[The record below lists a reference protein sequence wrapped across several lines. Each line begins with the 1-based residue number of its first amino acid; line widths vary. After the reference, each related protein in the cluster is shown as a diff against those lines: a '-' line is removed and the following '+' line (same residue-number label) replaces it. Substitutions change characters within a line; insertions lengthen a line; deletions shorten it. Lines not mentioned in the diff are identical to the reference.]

1 MCIRDRP
8 VYTLKISNTANL
20 ADISKRD
27 VTGGEE
33 LPGATLTVKNS
44 EGNVMDQWVSTEEPH
59 RIKGLPAGDYVLIEE
74 QAPDGY
80 AIAEEIHFTLTDSL
94 EVQQVTMYDEKLQ
107 VEVSKKDITNQEEL
121 PGAELAITDS
131 EGNVVD
137 QWVSTDQPHAVSY
150 THLDVYKRQP
160 LYRPSAQT

>member
-1 MCIRDRP
+1 MNGKLEAEQLLGLGKEYVTDDTGHILVEDLHRDMTYYVFESETLPGYNLETGLYRFHVDEKGLIDGQP

-44 EGNVMDQWVSTEEPH
+44 EGNVVDQWVSTEEPH

-94 EVQQVTMYDEKLQ
+94 EVQQVTMYDEKL
-107 VEVSKKDITNQEEL
+107 
-121 PGAELAITDS
+121 
-131 EGNVVD
+131 
-137 QWVSTDQPHAVSY
+137 
-150 THLDVYKRQP
+150 
-160 LYRPSAQT
+160 